1 MNERPQRVD
10 LDPVDY
16 DEQWARLAARGADVH
31 GEATLVETL
40 LGERR
45 PEHLTGRAPHV
56 LDAGCG
62 TGRVALRLAGRGFTT
77 TGVDTDPRLLARA
90 REKAPTLEW
99 VEADL
104 AQLTPHQLAGPYDA
118 VVMAGNVE
126 IFLAA
131 GTVPI
136 VLANLAARL
145 APGGLLIS
153 GFQLRTGGVTVA
165 DHDAWAVA
173 TGLSAVA
180 RYATWQR
187 DAFVPG
193 GDYVVTVDSS
203 ELRQSESSK
212 R

>member
-1 MNERPQRVD
+1 MSEHPQRVD
-10 LDPVDY
+10 LDPVGY
-16 DEQWARLAARGADVH
+16 DEQWTRLAASGVDVH
-31 GEATLVETL
+31 GEATLVESL
-40 LGERR
+40 LAERR
-45 PEHLTGRAPHV
+45 SGPPTALGPHV

-62 TGRVALRLAGRGFTT
+62 TGRVALRLAEHGFTA

-90 REKAPTLEW
+90 REKAPALEW

-104 AQLTPHQLAGPYDA
+104 ARLTPDEIAGPYDA

-126 IFLAA
+126 IFLAS
-131 GTVPI
+131 GTEPV

-165 DHDAWAVA
+165 DHDAWARA
-173 TGLSAVA
+173 AGLTLVA

-187 DAFVPG
+187 DAFVPA
-193 GDYVVTVDSS
+193 GDYVVTVDS
-203 ELRQSESSK
+203 LDDRQSASSK